1 MREDGLEYNES
12 NWMLLLNDLV
22 NDNGNENV
30 C

>member
-22 NDNGNENV
+22 NDNGNKNV